1 MNKQG
6 MTFDSAL
13 ELCQKKRPGVE
24 PIPAFVDQLRCYEIQ
39 CREVGL
45 IPSCSTD
52 GGGAEGQDETSEKD
66 GSRKRKTSKSSS
78 IGPSLPPSSK
88 RRVIGPGLPDTKN
101 NDDNDNATTREES
114 LEKIDGNGSTS
125 AVVKSASSTKRQA
138 SIGPS
143 LPPGFLRH

>member
-24 PIPAFVDQLRCYEIQ
+24 PIPAFVDQLRRYEIQ

-66 GSRKRKTSKSSS
+66 GNRKRKTSKSSA

-101 NDDNDNATTREES
+101 NNNDNATASEEC
-114 LEKIDGNGSTS
+114 LEKIDGKRSTS
-125 AVVKSASSTKRQA
+125 AVVNRASSTKRQA

-143 LPPGFLRH
+143 LPPGFQRH

>member
-24 PIPAFVDQLRCYEIQ
+24 PIPAFVDQLRRYEIQ

-66 GSRKRKTSKSSS
+66 GNRKRKTSKSSS

-101 NDDNDNATTREES
+101 NNNDNATASEEC
-114 LEKIDGNGSTS
+114 LEKIDGKRSTS
-125 AVVKSASSTKRQA
+125 AVVNRASSTKRQA

-143 LPPGFLRH
+143 LPPGFQRH

>member
-6 MTFDSAL
+6 MAFDSAL

-101 NDDNDNATTREES
+101 NNNDNATTREEC
-114 LEKIDGNGSTS
+114 LEKIDGKGSTN
-125 AVVKSASSTKRQA
+125 AKRQA
-138 SIGPS
+138 IGPS